1 MGDISTW
8 LNIAVRWFHVI
19 AGIAW
24 IGSSFY
30 FIWLD
35 NALKPPTDPQDKK
48 NGVGGEVW
56 AVHGGGFYHKKK
68 YQVAPSFMPED
79 LHWFKWEAYAT
90 FVSGFIL
97 LILIYY
103 FNADLYLIDK
113 TKMALEPAQAIVT
126 GLAFIGGG
134 WLFYDTLCKS
144 RIGANDRLFGLVWFA
159 ALTTAAYFLNHIF
172 TGRGAFI
179 HVGAMMG
186 TAMAANVFAII
197 IPNQKIVVADL
208 LAGRTPDPRLGK
220 KAKQRSLHNNYMT
233 LPVVLI
239 MISNHYPV
247 LFDSPYNWLIL
258 AGLSVSAFFMRH
270 FFNLKHKGREEY
282 VYILAGVTVFLLVM
296 GFTEGGPNSGKVS
309 TASAVAVSDAEARAI
324 IRTHCS
330 ACHSDSPTHVGV
342 AIAPKGV
349 MFDKMIEIR
358 KNAPRI
364 EEQAVE
370 HNTMPLGNETNMT
383 KEEREKLG
391 IWLKGIEEQK

>member
-1 MGDISTW
+1 MDIATW

-19 AGIAW
+19 AGITW

-35 NALKPPTDPQDKK
+35 NALKAPTDAADKK

-68 YQVAPSFMPED
+68 YGVAPSFMPAD

-90 FVSGFIL
+90 WTSGFLL

-113 TKMALEPAQAIVT
+113 GKMDLSPPQAIVT

-134 WLFYDTLCKS
+134 WLFYDNLCKS
-144 RIGANDRLFGLVWFA
+144 RIGGNNKLFGVIWFL
-159 ALTTAAYFLNHIF
+159 ALAVSGYFLNHIF
-172 TGRGAFI
+172 SGRGMFI
-179 HVGAMMG
+179 HIGAMTG

-208 LAGRTPDPRLGK
+208 LAGRTPDPKYGK
-220 KAKQRSLHNNYMT
+220 KAKQRSTHNNYMT

-239 MISNHYPV
+239 MISNHYPI
-247 LFDSPYNWLIL
+247 LYDNPLNWLVL
-258 AGLSVSAFFMRH
+258 AGVAVASLSMRH
-270 FFNLKHKGREEY
+270 FFNLKHKGQENYTYLFMGTVIY
-282 VYILAGVTVFLLVM
+282 VLVLGMLTGGKELAVPTGGAAVT
-296 GFTEGGPNSGKVS
+296 
-309 TASAVAVSDAEARAI
+309 DAEARAI

-330 ACHSDSPTHVGV
+330 ACHSDMPTHASVSE
-342 AIAPKGV
+342 APQGL
-349 MFDKMIEIR
+349 MYDKMDEIR
-358 KNAPRI
+358 LNAPRI
-364 EEQAVE
+364 YEQAVE
-370 HNTMPLGNETNMT
+370 HEAMPLGNETKMT
-383 KEEREKLG
+383 REERDRLG
-391 IWLKGIEEQK
+391 AWLKSVEKK